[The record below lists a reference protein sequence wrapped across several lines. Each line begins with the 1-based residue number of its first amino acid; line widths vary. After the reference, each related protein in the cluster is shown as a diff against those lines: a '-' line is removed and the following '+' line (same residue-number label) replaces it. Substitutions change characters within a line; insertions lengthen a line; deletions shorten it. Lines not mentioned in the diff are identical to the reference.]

1 VEVAVK
7 NNPFAPEV
15 LVESDGAVRIVTLNR
30 PEALNAANPE
40 LHRGVVGIWRHIA
53 ADPEARA
60 VVITGAGRAFSTG
73 GDFHHLQDVANDREL
88 RRSEIDNAAALVREM
103 ADFRLPVIAAV
114 NGPAV
119 GLGCNIA
126 VLSDIVLIAADAYI
140 ADPHVSIGLTAADG
154 GAPSWP
160 MFMSLLR
167 AKEYLFTG
175 DRIPADVAVQLGLAN
190 RVVAPEQLRD
200 EALSLAKRL
209 AAQPAHALQ
218 STKAALNLHLKRAIS
233 GVLEYALAEE
243 FKSFDDAEHRAIVE
257 AFLAKRKPP
266 EGS

>member
-1 VEVAVK
+1 MET
-7 NNPFAPEV
+7 NPFAPEV
-15 LVESDGAVRIVTLNR
+15 LVQSEGAVRIVTLNR
-30 PEALNAANPE
+30 PEALNAANPA
-40 LHRGVVGIWRHIA
+40 LHRGVIGVWRHIA

-60 VVITGAGRAFSTG
+60 VVITGAGRAFSAG
-73 GDFHHLQDVANDREL
+73 GDFGHLRDVAQDREL

-103 ADFRLPVIAAV
+103 TDFRIPVVAAV

-126 VLSDIVLIAADAYI
+126 VLSDIVLIADDAYI
-140 ADPHVSIGLTAADG
+140 TDPHVSIGLTAADG

-175 DRIPADVAVQLGLAN
+175 DRIPADLAVQLGLAN
-190 RVVAPEQLRD
+190 RVVPQADLRD
-200 EALSLAKRL
+200 EAMALAQRL
-209 AAQPAHALQ
+209 ARQPAHALQ
-218 STKAALNLHLKRAIS
+218 STKAALNLHLKRAIT

-243 FKSFDDAEHRAIVE
+243 FKSFDDPQHQAIVN
-257 AFLAKRKPP
+257 AFLAR
-266 EGS
+266 EQGNAS